1 MLKRKVETCQYDLST
16 LWLWVC
22 FFIFLHNCK
31 VQCCMVIALYFKDV
45 GKHHLNVKYLPE
57 V

>member
-1 MLKRKVETCQYDLST
+1 MPKRKVETCQYDLST

-22 FFIFLHNCK
+22 FFIYLHNCK
-31 VQCCMVIALYFKDV
+31 VQCCWVIALYFKDV

-57 V
+57 E